1 METEGSLPCLQ
12 EPSTGLPED
21 RLMINYSS
29 FVCFAILPP
38 FLSFI
43 SSIVSLVNMG
53 NYKFLPWI
61 YITTNEKDCF
71 AKKKPIS
78 I

>member
-1 METEGSLPCLQ
+1 
-12 EPSTGLPED
+12 
-21 RLMINYSS
+21 
-29 FVCFAILPP
+29 
-38 FLSFI
+38 
-43 SSIVSLVNMG
+43 MG

-78 I
+78 IWDSHNGDYEEYDLFWCYTV